1 MDNQDLNNKPVSG
14 AIAWMTRNAV
24 ASNLLMGVLLLAG
37 FFSVLQTK
45 QEVFPGFSIDI
56 IAVTVPYPGASP
68 EEVEQGIILAV
79 EEQIRGIDGIKRIN
93 SNASENAGSIIVEL
107 LTDAKTD
114 KVLND
119 VKSAV
124 DRITTFPQDAERPQ
138 VEELSLRREVITL
151 ILSGD
156 QDLKTL
162 QQLAENAR
170 SEIRKDPNVTQIQVA
185 DVPDLEMSIEVPKAT
200 LEAHGLT
207 LDDIATQI
215 RIASLELPSG
225 GVKTAN
231 GEILVRVADRKRSVD
246 DFKDLIIRSSFQGAE
261 LRLGDIA
268 TVIDGYTDTDEESY
282 YNGKRAV
289 RLVVYRVGDQTPTDV
304 ANAVKAYK
312 AQLEAE
318 LPDAITV
325 SVWNDTSEILKGR
338 IQLLVNNAR
347 VGLILVFC
355 ILALFL
361 EFRLAFWVAMGIPI
375 SFLGSFIL
383 LGQTGATINMISLFA
398 YIVTLGL
405 VVDDAIVVGENI
417 FEKREKGLPWID
429 AAVEGAREMAV
440 PVTFAVLT
448 SVAAFSPLLL
458 VPGVSGKFFG
468 LIPTVVIS
476 VLLLSL
482 IESFFVLPAH
492 LGHMSDKEP
501 GAFLQMMNRPQ
512 QWMAV
517 RLNRFIQG
525 PFDRLLNVAVRNRYA
540 SFATAIAL
548 FFISIGVVGGGLL
561 PFSFFPKIESDR
573 ISISATLPY
582 GAPIENTAHVQR
594 SIESAIEAAL
604 DASEEKNIIK
614 GVFSTVGAGPLGR
627 TGVPKGSHLTAVTIE
642 MVSAEYRTIGAEEL
656 STLIKENM
664 PPLPGVENL
673 KYNTNLDGPGAGAAV
688 DVKLTS
694 DDFEAL
700 ATASDELADMLR
712 GYPSLI
718 SIENTFS
725 AGKQQLDYQILPEGR
740 SLGLTSSDVARQL
753 RSSFFGS
760 EALREQVGRL
770 ERRTM
775 IRLPKSERTVENDV
789 STIRIRTPRGGFVPL
804 EQVAQRSRGQA
815 PTSITREDG
824 IRSINVRADLAPGV
838 PSSREVLTDIENTLF
853 PALKEKYPDLE
864 LRFAGE
870 QRDQQETMASLGRNY
885 LLALLAIY
893 GLLAIPFKSYIQP
906 FIIMSAIPFGFVG
919 AVAGHMIMGFSLS
932 VISMFG
938 IVALT
943 GVVVNDSL
951 VLIDA
956 ANNYRANGETPIQ
969 AVMNG
974 AKRRFRPILLTSLTT
989 FLGLAP
995 MILEKSLQA
1004 RFLIPMA
1011 ISLGFGV
1018 LFATGIIL
1026 LIVPSLY
1033 MIVEDLKG
1041 ISAKKQPKE
1050 GKDVMHP
1057 STGRIDV
1064 EASASK

>member
-1 MDNQDLNNKPVSG
+1 MAYQDSNNKSARGP
-14 AIAWMTRNAV
+14 IAWMTRNAV

-68 EEVEQGIILAV
+68 EEVEQGIVLAV
-79 EEQIRGIDGIKRIN
+79 EEQLRGIDGIKRIN

-162 QQLAENAR
+162 QQLAETAR
-170 SEIRKDPNVTQIQVA
+170 SEIRKDPNVTQIQVV

-231 GEILVRVADRKRSVD
+231 GEILVRVADRKRSVED
-246 DFKDLIIRSSFQGAE
+246 SNDLIVRSSFQGAE

-268 TVIDGYTDTDEESY
+268 TITDGYTDTDEESY

-289 RLVVYRVGDQTPTDV
+289 RLVIYRVGDQTPTDV
-304 ANAVKAYK
+304 ANAVKNYK
-312 AQLEAE
+312 SQLELE
-318 LPDAITV
+318 LPETISV

-338 IQLLVNNAR
+338 IQLLMNNAR

-361 EFRLAFWVAMGIPI
+361 EFRLAFWVALGIPI

-417 FEKREKGLPWID
+417 FEKREKGLSWID
-429 AAVEGAREMAV
+429 AAVEGAREMVV

-492 LGHMSDKEP
+492 LGHMSDKAP
-501 GAFLQMMNRPQ
+501 GAFLRLMNRPRE
-512 QWMAV
+512 WMSV
-517 RLNRFIQG
+517 RLNRFIHG
-525 PFDRLLNVAVRNRYA
+525 PFDSVLNIAVRNRYA

-594 SIESAIEAAL
+594 KIESAIDAAL
-604 DASEEKNIIK
+604 EDIEEKNIIK

-656 STLIKENM
+656 SRRIKENM

-694 DDFEAL
+694 DDFESL

-775 IRLPKSERTVENDV
+775 VRLPKSERTVENDV
-789 STIRIRTPRGGFVPL
+789 SNIRIRTPRGGFVPL
-804 EQVAQRSRGQA
+804 EQIAKRSRGQA

-838 PSSREVLTDIENTLF
+838 PSSREVLTDIEQTLF
-853 PALKEKYPDLE
+853 PALKEKYPGLE

-870 QRDQQETMASLGRNY
+870 QRDQQETMASLGQNY

-919 AVAGHMIMGFSLS
+919 AVGGHMIMGFSLS

-956 ANNYRANGETPIQ
+956 ANNYRANGESPIQ

-1041 ISAKKQPKE
+1041 LSAKTREPNEATPQSSVH
-1050 GKDVMHP
+1050 G
-1057 STGRIDV
+1057 DV
-1064 EASASK
+1064 EATASK